1 MGNII
6 DLSGTIEHGLWGYHS
21 LPGLENI
28 VPEVEVKTIA
38 TVKEHEFFASEI
50 VMSTISGTYLE
61 AGAHI
66 LEKGKCLDEYTI
78 EDFIKPA
85 KVIHVPKQK
94 PKGIVNAEMLQT
106 HASRINRGEALL
118 INTGWGTMWNKPG
131 YVLDSPN
138 YSRSALEWILEKEI
152 SILGVDVTCIESAW
166 SEDESEEKGSLL
178 GELFKSGA
186 LLVAPLINL
195 DRINKDSGRILCMPL
210 KLKGTSGAPARV
222 IFFEEDN

>member
-28 VPEVEVKTIA
+28 VPEVEVKAIA
-38 TVKEHEFFASEI
+38 TVKEDKFFASKI

-66 LEKGKCLDEYTI
+66 IEEGRCLDEYTI

-85 KVIHVPKQK
+85 KVIHVPKQQA
-94 PKGIVNAEMLQT
+94 KGIVSVEMLQI
-106 HASRINRGEALL
+106 HAPRIHRGDALL
-118 INTGWGTMWNKPG
+118 INTGWGSMWNTPG

-138 YSRSALEWILEKEI
+138 YSRAALEWIIEKGI

-178 GELFKSGA
+178 GKLFKSGA
-186 LLVAPLINL
+186 LLVAPLIDI
-195 DRINKDSGRILCMPL
+195 DRIDKDSGKVMCMPL

-222 IFFEEDN
+222 IFFEEEN

>member
-1 MGNII
+1 MSNII
-6 DLSGTIEHGLWGYHS
+6 DLSGTIEHGLWGYHA

-28 VPEVEVKTIA
+28 VPVVEVKTIA
-38 TVKEHEFFASEI
+38 TVQEHEFFASKI

-66 LEKGKCLDEYTI
+66 LEQGKCLDEYTV

-85 KVIHVPKQK
+85 KVIHVPKQQ
-94 PKGIVNAEMLQT
+94 PKGIVTAEMLQT
-106 HASRINRGEALL
+106 HAPRIHRGEALL
-118 INTGWGTMWNKPG
+118 IDTGWGAMWNKPG

-138 YSRSALEWILEKEI
+138 YSKSALEWILAQGI
-152 SILGVDVTCIESAW
+152 SLLGVDVTCIEAAW
-166 SEDESEEKGSLL
+166 SEDEAAEKGSLL
-178 GELFKSGA
+178 GQLFQSGA

-195 DRINKDSGRILCMPL
+195 ERITTEAGRIMCLPL

-222 IFFEEDN
+222 IFFEEEN